1 MGVNE
6 KMTAIA
12 DAIRDKTGK
21 TEALGLDAMAK
32 SVGEVYEAGQK
43 SEYDDFWDTFQQNG
57 NRTNYACGFAGS
69 GWTDAL
75 FKPKYD
81 ICPTDGYMLFRSS
94 SITDLKNLP
103 VKLDFSKVTNTQYMF
118 QWSLV
123 KHLGK
128 VDIRALT
135 NVPTGMFAYASS
147 LVAIDKL
154 ILKDDGTQR
163 LTGDM
168 FTNATGLTNLAIE
181 GVIGTSLSFQW
192 SKKLSKE
199 SITSIINALSADKT
213 GLTVTF
219 SKTAKEAAF
228 PEEEEEEW
236 NALTG
241 TKTNWKISL
250 V

>member
-1 MGVNE
+1 MSVNE

-12 DAIRDKTGK
+12 DAIRSKTGG
-21 TEALGLDAMAK
+21 TEPLGLDDMAA
-32 SVGEVYEAGQK
+32 SVGNVYEAGTK
-43 SEYDDFWDTFQQNG
+43 AEYDRFWDTFQQNG
-57 NRTNYACGFAGS
+57 NRTSYACGFAGA
-69 GWTDAL
+69 GWKDVL

-81 ICPTDGYMLFRSS
+81 IYPTDGYMMFRST

-103 VKLDFSKVTNTQYMF
+103 VKLDFSKVTNAQYMF
-118 QWSLV
+118 QWASV
-123 KHLGK
+123 KYLGE

-135 NVPTGMFAYASS
+135 NNPSSMFAYTAS
-147 LVAIDKL
+147 LVTIDKL

-163 LTGDM
+163 LDTNM
-168 FTNATGLTNLAIE
+168 FTSATGLTNITIE
-181 GVIGTSLSFQW
+181 GVIGASLSFQW

-219 SKTAKEAAF
+219 STTAKEAAF

-241 TKTNWKISL
+241 TKTNWKIAL